1 MVEVIIETRK
11 EDPINMSLNDS
22 ENGIHRSENDHLVSL
37 VQLLSKKNG
46 KIFDES
52 VAELLDWFDGQ
63 LILTH

>member
-1 MVEVIIETRK
+1 
-11 EDPINMSLNDS
+11 MSLNDS